1 MSEEQGDFPDK
12 PRRKYFRKI
21 ALKKLEN
28 YIREHPDS
36 YLREIAGVFA
46 CSIAAVPKAL
56 KSMGYSK
63 KKRMLHTKN
72 RPPQKVADYLKRIK
86 IP

>member
-1 MSEEQGDFPDK
+1 MREENVGRTRRFPRQASQK
-12 PRRKYFRKI
+12 VFQKNSP
-21 ALKKLEN
+21 KKLEN

-72 RPPQKVADYLKRIK
+72 RPPKK
-86 IP
+86 